1 MTQFWNEVFFLQDE
15 YSLRYNSIIPRLC
28 LFESRRFA
36 SSTEDLEN
44 SSSLDVF
51 KAVGQIFNVTER
63 FTEIPINIYKR
74 GLIKVAAR
82 RPQFLHWLKPVVPLR

>member
-28 LFESRRFA
+28 LFESKRFA
-36 SSTEDLEN
+36 SCTDDLEN

-63 FTEIPINIYKR
+63 FTEIPTDLYLQ
-74 GLIKVAAR
+74 GFIKDAA
-82 RPQFLHWLKPVVPLR
+82 RPQFLYWLKPVVPLR

>member
-44 SSSLDVF
+44 SSSLDAF

-63 FTEIPINIYKR
+63 FTEIPTVLYSQGFIRNT
-74 GLIKVAAR
+74 A
-82 RPQFLHWLKPVVPLR
+82 RPQFLYWLKPVVPLR